1 RETSMSPTE
10 HCPLCGHAI
19 TSEELAAIEARVR
32 EEDRARE
39 VASEAKLRQ
48 ELRQGHE
55 RELTALAASQAAA
68 LARQRET
75 MQADHERGVV
85 RAGAE
90 ANGENERL
98 QKKTKELQRALEKK
112 TANDLGD
119 GQERD
124 IELDLRSAFMPPAG
138 EDAIQRVARGE
149 LGADILHDVRY
160 KGATCGRIVYDSKNH
175 KAWRTD
181 FVTKLRQDKARHDA
195 AAAVLVTTAFPSG
208 TRDFC
213 VDGDVC
219 IVHPDA
225 VVHIAGVLRRSLIA
239 LHRQGLSL
247 QARSGKMAALYRY
260 LASGDFADQIR
271 TAETLV
277 ADLRKLDA
285 RERDAHDKVWKE
297 RERLITRAKATIDEI
312 DTQITGV
319 MEREDGTERGAAAG

>member
-1 RETSMSPTE
+1 MSPTE

-19 TSEELAAIEARVR
+19 TSEELAVIEARVH
-32 EEDRARE
+32 EEERARE
-39 VASEAKLRQ
+39 VASEAKLRR
-48 ELRQGHE
+48 ELRQVHD

-68 LARQRET
+68 LARQREA
-75 MQADHERGVV
+75 MQADRDRALLKV
-85 RAGAE
+85 RAE
-90 ANGENERL
+90 ANRENERL

-124 IELDLRSAFMPPAG
+124 IELDLRTAFMPPAG

-175 KAWRTD
+175 KAWRSD

-208 TRDFC
+208 TRYFC

-247 QARSGKMAALYRY
+247 QARSGKLAALYRY

>member
-1 RETSMSPTE
+1 MSPTE

-19 TSEELAAIEARVR
+19 TSDELAAIEARIR
-32 EEDRARE
+32 EEERARE
-39 VASEAKLRQ
+39 VASEAKLRR
-48 ELRQGHE
+48 ELRQVHD

-75 MQADHERGVV
+75 MQADHDRVLLKV
-85 RAGAE
+85 RVE
-90 ANGENERL
+90 ANRESERL

-124 IELDLRSAFMPPAG
+124 IELDLRTAFMPPAG

-208 TRDFC
+208 TRYFC
-213 VDGDVC
+213 VDGEVC

-239 LHRQGLSL
+239 LHRHGLGLSL
-247 QARSGKMAALYRY
+247 QARSGKMAALYRS